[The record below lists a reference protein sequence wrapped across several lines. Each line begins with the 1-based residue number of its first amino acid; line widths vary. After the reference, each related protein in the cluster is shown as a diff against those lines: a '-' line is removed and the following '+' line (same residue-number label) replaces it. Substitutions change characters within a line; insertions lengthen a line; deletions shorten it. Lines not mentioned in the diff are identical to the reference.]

1 MPDLVSI
8 TFLYAIGQRVRWR
21 GEPLGRWRVIARLY
35 EQSRFRADV
44 RYQLRAMNDTHD
56 VVVYE
61 DDLSPLEEDT

>member
-8 TFLYAIGQRVRWR
+8 TFLYALGQRVHWR

-35 EQSRFRADV
+35 EESRLRRDV
-44 RYQLRAMNDTHD
+44 RYQLRQMNDTED

-61 DDLSPLEEDT
+61 QDLEPLEED